1 MLNIKSAGDA
11 LEFWVEK
18 GAPYGQ
24 VWEILCEKMETM
36 RGFYKGSSMPALFFG
51 KKYTEYQK
59 QEIRSYLQRDIG
71 IRTVIFPDDEDIVE
85 MEKEEPVVIR
95 PKDKFFQGTLR
106 SGQRLESEGNIIVV
120 GDVNAGA
127 ELIADGNIVV
137 FGKLRGLAH
146 AGAMGR
152 TDVIIAA
159 NGLIPQQ
166 VRIGG
171 KIAIIP
177 AGRHLDGPE
186 IVRIRDG
193 KIIVDSMS

>member
-1 MLNIKSAGDA
+1 
-11 LEFWVEK
+11 
-18 GAPYGQ
+18 
-24 VWEILCEKMETM
+24 
-36 RGFYKGSSMPALFFG
+36 MPALFFG

-85 MEKEEPVVIR
+85 MEKEEPVVIQ
-95 PKDKFFQGTLR
+95 PKDKFFRGTLR

-177 AGRHLDGPE
+177 AGRQLDGPE